1 MSDQSSSSLEELE
14 AMEGSNEEGEE
25 KKKNDENKYLE
36 SLLFAVKFECQSDE
50 EFWGIILRSIS
61 NMKRQTDREI
71 CNHNFTV
78 NDILK
83 WLLQMTGTIKKL

>member
-50 EFWGIILRSIS
+50 EF
-61 NMKRQTDREI
+61 
-71 CNHNFTV
+71 
-78 NDILK
+78 
-83 WLLQMTGTIKKL
+83 